1 MPEGTPHV
9 QGTDD
14 PAPPPRHDLVD
25 DQLLEEIE
33 LLVDVITRVAG
44 HAGYLSRD
52 EVDSVLGLS
61 GVAHGHGGCGHCSS
75 GTPSHGS
82 RTALHAGAPASCAAT
97 STFP

>member
-52 EVDSVLGLS
+52 EVDSALGLPS
-61 GVAHGHGGCGHCSS
+61 IAQ
-75 GTPSHGS
+75 GT
-82 RTALHAGAPASCAAT
+82 
-97 STFP
+97 

>member
-1 MPEGTPHV
+1 MPEGTLHL
-9 QGTDD
+9 QGTDH

-52 EVDSVLGLS
+52 EVDSALGLPII
-61 GVAHGHGGCGHCSS
+61 AQ
-75 GTPSHGS
+75 GTCRVPEDIDAF
-82 RTALHAGAPASCAAT
+82 ALHQ
-97 STFP
+97 